1 MGFLNFSAYSAMV
14 TNWVNPDLM
23 LSRQD
28 DMERALTNSNV
39 EVTSNIADTADSLQ
53 VITEKIARTD
63 PDLVYSRFYDSSRL
77 LSGLSRSSSDAHF
90 DITPYENR
98 IIIPKLGK
106 NIPLVDVQKRETVV
120 KYAEMNDIFMTE
132 LKKWVVR
139 YPGTAH
145 PGEAGNVFIFGHSSN
160 YPWVQSEYNDVFALI
175 DTLAIGD
182 EIIVYYNQQTFLYR
196 MTDRSVVKPGD
207 TDVLA
212 ARDSSKKEIS
222 LMTCWPV
229 GTALERY
236 IIFGEL
242 VENN

>member
-1 MGFLNFSAYSAMV
+1 MV

-39 EVTSNIADTADSLQ
+39 EVTSSIVDTADSLQ
-53 VITEKIARTD
+53 VITEKVARTD

-120 KYAEMNDIFMTE
+120 KYSEMQDIFMNE

-160 YPWVQSEYNDVFALI
+160 YPWIQSEYNDVFALI

-182 EIIVYYNQQTFLYR
+182 EIIVYYNQQTFIYR
-196 MTDRSVVKPGD
+196 ITDRSIVKPWD